1 MEPLRWILIAVGIV
15 FIVAIYMLGKNRR
28 EQVFSSR
35 GIVDEP
41 HVGDTHMDMDLP
53 EFSANKLD
61 DVDEGV
67 GEVRIISG
75 GDTNAERR
83 CGNADSGD
91 FEENFSAAEAS
102 AYKDDGLDD
111 SGSDSMP
118 NDSMSNGSSESFSE
132 SFDEAVDNDDEP
144 ASPSQPKDII
154 VVYILPKV
162 DTLLQGAQ
170 INSAVQALGLSFGEM
185 NIFHYINEGKTIFSL
200 ANMLE
205 PGSFNPETIHDL
217 KTSGLTLFMQIKEG
231 DPMDDLTEML
241 QRSYQIAGLL
251 EARLCNHKRESLT
264 EQDAENYR
272 AQIRELF

>member
-1 MEPLRWILIAVGIV
+1 
-15 FIVAIYMLGKNRR
+15 MLGKNRR
-28 EQVFSSR
+28 GQSFSSH

-41 HVGDTHMDMDLP
+41 HAGDMDLP

-75 GDTNAERR
+75 GDTNEERKYD
-83 CGNADSGD
+83 NADSGN

-102 AYKDDGLDD
+102 TSKDEGLDD
-111 SGSDSMP
+111 SSFDA
-118 NDSMSNGSSESFSE
+118 MSNGSNNESLSE
-132 SFDEAVDNDDEP
+132 SFDEAVDNDDEQ

-162 DTLLQGAQ
+162 DMLLQGAQ

-185 NIFHYINEGKTIFSL
+185 NIFHYVNEGRTVFSL

-205 PGSFNPETIHDL
+205 PGSFNAETMHDL

-251 EARLCNHKRESLT
+251 EARLCNQKREPLT